1 MEGEGSTGKVKGLKH
16 VSVVLQIRDC
26 EISVGEKKK
35 IQASSLF
42 YRDKRSLLF
51 KVSEHLGKKLN

>member
-16 VSVVLQIRDC
+16 VSVVLKIGDC
-26 EISVGEKKK
+26 EISVVKKK

-42 YRDKRSLLF
+42 DRDQRSPLF